1 MRLFLYYSFC
11 SAKNQIKKLF
21 HSWVAV
27 FLLVC
32 LLFGLAIGFGGAL
45 LADLIGGDGQDSPA
59 LPEEPAAPDGKAA
72 DAPAGGDGK
81 AP

>member
-32 LLFGLAIGFGGAL
+32 LLFVYLAARAIFHDEL
-45 LADLIGGDGQDSPA
+45 MVR
-59 LPEEPAAPDGKAA
+59 AA
-72 DAPAGGDGK
+72 DRIR
-81 AP
+81 